1 MTSPWLSCWY
11 FGFNAFWVFDLQ
23 NPNVLSFVLSGMS
36 IITYSDYVI
45 WKRMGVPLMTTSKFP
60 YSHANFFSFSKFWVF
75 DLKQT
80 IRQYECRTEMRK
92 LYLKWLYHK
101 KIMEAAI
108 DALSL
113 TPPMTVLM
121 LVWLQCLPSF
131 WHKTNIVTWHY
142 DFIKEM
148 RKHLKVTVMRSVG
161 GLPLMTTPK
170 FSLTVMLR
178 FWLQCFPS
186 IWQILRHSIMTS

>member
-1 MTSPWLSCWY
+1 
-11 FGFNAFWVFDLQ
+11 
-23 NPNVLSFVLSGMS
+23 
-36 IITYSDYVI
+36 
-45 WKRMGVPLMTTSKFP
+45 MTTSKFP

-113 TPPMTVLM
+113 TPPPPHDSPDVGLA
-121 LVWLQCLPSF
+121 
-131 WHKTNIVTWHY
+131 
-142 DFIKEM
+142 
-148 RKHLKVTVMRSVG
+148 SVSSQ
-161 GLPLMTTPK
+161 
-170 FSLTVMLR
+170 FLT
-178 FWLQCFPS
+178 
-186 IWQILRHSIMTS
+186 